1 MAANDKQLRALRDRK
16 RAGNDRAER
25 IAKIEEEI
33 RKREEEKAA
42 DMFEQQRIKELRQAA
57 GLEDA
62 DDPDAHIKDPVERS
76 AVVATRYLVK
86 AAKLRDKM
94 NEAVAARKLA
104 GEDGAAKP
112 KRKTRNAL
120 VLEAAKAAKAAEDA
134 KRASRM
140 SRGSRAS
147 RASRDSEAEK
157 PDAPAKR
164 ARDKGGDEGGAM
176 SLDEF
181 VDMMSE
187 PPPPKPQKA
196 ADDDDSDDGDDE
208 AEMAAAAKTASKT
221 ALGSWRRKQSD
232 VTLTEGGERARIN
245 LGAPRL
251 ESAGEK
257 PPTPPPAAAAAAGAQ
272 GLRRGAGV
280 GVPQRHVGLGSL
292 APSRPRRPL
301 LSALEPARASTPGSG
316 RLPGPPP
323 DGWREVN
330 SRLARVALVPQHPL
344 GRTVQGKADERG
356 DRRAPRQR
364 RRGGAGGA
372 PRIALALAADRA
384 AADGESR
391 GGGGGAGGEPPLSPA
406 VGQPVAAESVASTV
420 SPRRGGGEGGG
431 SPARLPRSAA
441 GGACASK
448 ASRRSTS
455 SAPAAART
463 ARRARRAARRPSPA
477 ARRFGGL
484 SAGVARRLAYER
496 RHGRPPPAPR
506 KARRRVRRDAD
517 GRETQDSDGESDGGG
532 DAAPT
537 RATTPLAV
545 KRGWGRLAI
554 GALLDDDEAA
564 LRAAF
569 EELVANPRNRSTPA
583 GMALKDRKRCLLE
596 KRVHGA
602 LAWYYGNYRASGV
615 GDDELARFDRVRRGD
630 TLLHIA
636 LRRPTVSAQFIATM
650 LELGFDCSDEN
661 TNRFDETPAEL
672 DPTKL
677 ALGQKIVKMRV
688 LAREQRLR
696 EERLAEAR
704 EREAAQ
710 ARREPL
716 EAQRGRVRRR
726 PCA

>member
-257 PPTPPPAAAAAAGAQ
+257 PPTPPP
-272 GLRRGAGV
+272 
-280 GVPQRHVGLGSL
+280 
-292 APSRPRRPL
+292 
-301 LSALEPARASTPGSG
+301 
-316 RLPGPPP
+316 
-323 DGWREVN
+323 
-330 SRLARVALVPQHPL
+330 
-344 GRTVQGKADERG
+344 
-356 DRRAPRQR
+356 
-364 RRGGAGGA
+364 
-372 PRIALALAADRA
+372 
-384 AADGESR
+384 
-391 GGGGGAGGEPPLSPA
+391 
-406 VGQPVAAESVASTV
+406 
-420 SPRRGGGEGGG
+420 
-431 SPARLPRSAA
+431 
-441 GGACASK
+441 
-448 ASRRSTS
+448 
-455 SAPAAART
+455 
-463 ARRARRAARRPSPA
+463 
-477 ARRFGGL
+477 
-484 SAGVARRLAYER
+484 
-496 RHGRPPPAPR
+496 
-506 KARRRVRRDAD
+506 
-517 GRETQDSDGESDGGG
+517 
-532 DAAPT
+532 
-537 RATTPLAV
+537 
-545 KRGWGRLAI
+545 
-554 GALLDDDEAA
+554 
-564 LRAAF
+564 
-569 EELVANPRNRSTPA
+569 
-583 GMALKDRKRCLLE
+583 
-596 KRVHGA
+596 
-602 LAWYYGNYRASGV
+602 
-615 GDDELARFDRVRRGD
+615 
-630 TLLHIA
+630 
-636 LRRPTVSAQFIATM
+636 
-650 LELGFDCSDEN
+650 
-661 TNRFDETPAEL
+661 
-672 DPTKL
+672 
-677 ALGQKIVKMRV
+677 
-688 LAREQRLR
+688 
-696 EERLAEAR
+696 
-704 EREAAQ
+704 
-710 ARREPL
+710 
-716 EAQRGRVRRR
+716 
-726 PCA
+726 